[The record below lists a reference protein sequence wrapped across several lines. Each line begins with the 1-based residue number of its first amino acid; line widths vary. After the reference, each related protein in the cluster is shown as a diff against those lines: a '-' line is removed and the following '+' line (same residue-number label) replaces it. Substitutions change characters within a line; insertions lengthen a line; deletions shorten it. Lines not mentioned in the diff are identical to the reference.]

1 MREGGSETRP
11 FLFAP
16 GGDVRPAT
24 TGSGSERCR
33 PSALVRTAVALVC
46 ALAGALAFAQPA
58 PEAATGYEPKPA
70 LPAKRFAIVAANPY
84 ASEAGYEILKRGG
97 SAVDA
102 AIAAQLVLAL
112 VEPQSSG
119 IGGGGFLLHHD
130 ATARRTVAYD
140 GRETAPAGATPRL
153 FLDPTGKPISFGAAI
168 GSGKSVGVPGL
179 VAMLELAHRRH
190 GVLAW
195 RDLFAPAIRLAEEG
209 FPISP
214 RLAQLVA
221 RDPLLPASPSARAY
235 LFAAD
240 GTPKPAG
247 TLLRNPEFAATL
259 RAIAADGPRALY
271 AGPIAADIA
280 RAVQTDARGAG
291 TLAEA
296 DLAAYRPIAR
306 EALCRE
312 VQAWRVCGMPPPS
325 SGAIAT
331 IQMMA
336 LLAHTGLMSVAP
348 DSAMAVHLFSQAG
361 RLAFADRDRWV
372 ADPAFVPVPVTGLL
386 DASYLEQRAL
396 LIRPA
401 RPLVPAPAG
410 EPPGAPRDVRAE
422 GDRRDLPATTH
433 VSVIDARGNAVS
445 LTSSI
450 ESAFGNRTMVRGFF
464 LNNELTDFS
473 FVPEVEGRPVANRVE
488 PGKRPRSSMS
498 PTIVF
503 DRAGRVSL
511 VIGSPGGNWIINYVA
526 RSLVAT
532 LARGESVKAAI
543 DAPNYG
549 SRNGPVELESATP
562 IAALAPSLEL
572 LGDPVRVMPMT
583 SGLAGIQR
591 VPGGW
596 LAAADPRREGAA
608 RGD

>member
-1 MREGGSETRP
+1 MNE
-11 FLFAP
+11 L
-16 GGDVRPAT
+16 
-24 TGSGSERCR
+24 GSERR
-33 PSALVRTAVALVC
+33 RSGILLRTAVALAC
-46 ALAGALAFAQPA
+46 SLASALSIAQPA

-70 LPAKRFAIVAANPY
+70 LVAKRFAIVTANRH

-102 AIAAQLVLAL
+102 AIAAQLVLNL

-130 ATARRTVAYD
+130 AKTQRTAAYD

-153 FLDPTGKPISFGAAI
+153 FLDPAGKPMSFGAAI
-168 GSGKSVGVPGL
+168 GSGRSVGVPGL
-179 VAMLELAHRRH
+179 VAMLEVAHRRH
-190 GVLAW
+190 GVLPW

-221 RDPLLPASPSARAY
+221 RDPLLPASPTARAY
-235 LFAAD
+235 LFTSA

-247 TLLRNPEFAATL
+247 TLLRNPELAATL
-259 RAIAADGPRALY
+259 RAIADGGARAFHS
-271 AGPIAADIA
+271 GPIAADIA
-280 RAVQTDARGAG
+280 RAVQGDTRGAG
-291 TLAEA
+291 TLSTS
-296 DLAAYRPIAR
+296 DLEAYRPIVR
-306 EALCRE
+306 EALCGNVR
-312 VQAWRVCGMPPPS
+312 AWRICGMPPPS
-325 SGAIAT
+325 SGGIAT
-331 IQMMA
+331 IQI
-336 LLAHTGLMSVAP
+336 LAMLGHTGIASVAP
-348 DSAMAVHLFSQAG
+348 DLAVAVHLFSQAG

-372 ADPAFVPVPVTGLL
+372 ADPSFVAVPVAGLL
-386 DASYLEQRAL
+386 DPVYLERRAA

-401 RPLVPAPAG
+401 RPVIPAPAG
-410 EPPGAPRDVRAE
+410 EPPGAPRDARAHV
-422 GDRRDLPATTH
+422 DARDLPSTTH
-433 VSVIDARGNAVS
+433 VSVIDARGNAVA

-473 FVPEVEGRPVANRVE
+473 FVPEVDGKPVANRVE

-498 PTIVF
+498 PTIVL

-511 VIGSPGGNWIINYVA
+511 VVGSPGGTWIINYVA
-526 RSLVAT
+526 RTLVAT
-532 LARGESVKAAI
+532 LDRGESVKAAI

-549 SRNGPVELESATP
+549 SRNGPVELESVTP
-562 IAALAPSLEL
+562 VAALAPSLEL
-572 LGDPVRVMPMT
+572 LGDTVRILPMT

-596 LAAADPRREGAA
+596 LAAADPRREGVP
-608 RGD
+608 RGE